1 MIDLSEKLDTLR
13 EAIAQAL
20 LKARPE
26 TIEIVKMGNVP
37 KGNVLEMAR
46 AAGVQAAKKTSE
58 LIPYCHQVPL
68 DLVSVDFELLKDG
81 IVIKTR
87 AKAIW
92 KTGVEMEA
100 LTAATISALTIY
112 DMLKPIDDSLEV
124 TSVKLVEK
132 RGGKSE
138 WKQHFK
144 TPLKAAVLVLSD
156 SVSQGKKEDKSGKA
170 IIEKLKKE
178 PVEVIEYK
186 IFPDDFETIRSELIR
201 LTDVEKVDLILT
213 TGGTGLSPRDITVE
227 ATKTVIERE
236 VPGISEATRIY
247 GFQRTPYAMLS
258 REVAGVR
265 GRTIIIN
272 LPGSSRGAAESM
284 DALFP
289 WVLHVFHIL
298 KGGSHNQ
305 KPKEAG

>member
-1 MIDLSEKLDTLR
+1 MIDVSEKLDTLR
-13 EAIAQAL
+13 EAIAQAS
-20 LKARPE
+20 LKTRPE

-46 AAGVQAAKKTSE
+46 AAGIQADKKTSE

-68 DLVSVDFELLKDG
+68 YWVSVDFELLKEG
-81 IVIKTR
+81 IITKTKV
-87 AKAIW
+87 KAIW

-112 DMLKPIDDSLEV
+112 DMLKPIDDSLEI
-124 TSVKLVEK
+124 TSAKLVEK

-138 WKQHFK
+138 WEQHFK

-156 SVSQGKKEDKSGKA
+156 TVSHGKKEDKSGRT

-186 IFPDDFETIRSELIR
+186 IFPDDFETIRRELIR
-201 LTDVEKVDLILT
+201 LSDEKRVDLILT
-213 TGGTGLSPRDITVE
+213 TGGTGLSPRDVTVE

-236 VPGISEATRIY
+236 VPGIPEALRIY

-265 GRTIIIN
+265 GKTIIIN

-298 KGGSHNQ
+298 KGGEHKQ
-305 KPKEAG
+305 KPKEVG

>member
-1 MIDLSEKLDTLR
+1 MIDVSEKLDTLR
-13 EAIAQAL
+13 EATAGAS
-20 LKARPE
+20 LKARSE
-26 TIEIVKMGNVP
+26 TTDMIKKGTVP

-46 AAGVQAAKKTSE
+46 AAGILAAKKTSE

-68 DLVSVDFELLKDG
+68 DWVSVDFELLEG
-81 IVIKTR
+81 EIVIKTQ

-100 LTAATISALTIY
+100 LTAASIAALTIY
-112 DMLKPIDDSLEV
+112 DMLKPVDDTLEI
-124 TSVKLVEK
+124 TSVRLLEK
-132 RGGKSE
+132 RGGKGE

-156 SVSQGKKEDKSGKA
+156 TVFQGKKEDKSGKI

-178 PVEVIEYK
+178 PVEVVGYK
-186 IFPDDFETIRSELIR
+186 IFPDDFEMIRRELIK
-201 LTDVEKVDLILT
+201 LSDEEKVNLILT
-213 TGGTGLSPRDITVE
+213 TGGTGLSSRDVTVD

-236 VPGISEATRIY
+236 VPGISEAIRTY

-265 GRTIIIN
+265 GGTLIIN
-272 LPGSSRGAAESM
+272 LPGSSRGVAESM

-289 WVLHVFHIL
+289 WVLHAFWIL
-298 KGGSHNQ
+298 RGGGHKKGG
-305 KPKEAG
+305 KK